1 MNNQFF
7 GDERDFYKYALLRI
21 LAGGGDLSIG
31 VCWMLTKCG
40 KTGGGKLAYL
50 REGRAEQEK
59 DPELHK
65 FLHHWIC
72 KEKIRDVQKVD
83 KKIIPG
89 AEFFADEFL
98 ICESKRKSY
107 WKKFIDAHG
116 ARCLLFFDP
125 DTGIKPDNPKNA
137 DEYIRMGEIERI
149 ARECEDSSLII
160 FQYFRFPL
168 ESASDKKR
176 AIEQFCRH
184 KNIIKQLR
192 EMDGK
197 ARVLCLYK
205 HPVSYYFLIRKAHE
219 ELIIPRIATAEKK
232 LGFCILD

>member
-89 AEFFADEFL
+89 AEFFDDSFPPFEPERTA
-98 ICESKRKSY
+98 Y

-137 DEYIRMGEIERI
+137 ADEYIRMGEIERI

-160 FQYFRFPL
+160 FQYFNPK
-168 ESASDKKR
+168 AGK
-176 AIEQFCRH
+176 EQNATRRE
-184 KNIIKQLR
+184 KIIDELKCIAGY
-192 EMDGK
+192 GK
-197 ARVLCLYK
+197 VVCLSEGD
-205 HPVSYYFLIRKAHE
+205 VSYYFLIRKAHE
-219 ELIIPRIATAEKK
+219 ELIIPRIATAEKE